1 MIKLTRAAAL
11 DIPFVMAAERR
22 PGYELFVGQWTESQ
36 HREVLDDPNSTY
48 LLGAQN
54 DGTFQGF
61 AMLRDLNEPNGNL
74 YLKRIAV
81 MEAERGFGQAFLAAV
96 TDWVFAETRAHR
108 FWLEVVEDNMRAR
121 HVYAKLGFTDEGRER
136 ETYWRADGTRG
147 SHRLMS
153 ILRPE
158 WNTRIRG

>member
-1 MIKLTRAAAL
+1 MITLTRATIR

-22 PGYELFVGQWTESQ
+22 PGYEPFVGHWPEAQ
-36 HREVLDDPNSTY
+36 HREVLDDPHSAY
-48 LLGAQN
+48 LLGART
-54 DGTFQGF
+54 GEPFEGF
-61 AMLRDLNEPNGNL
+61 ALLRDLNEPNDNI

-81 MEAERGFGQAFLAAV
+81 MEAGGGFGQPFLAAV
-96 TDWVFAETRAHR
+96 VDWVFGETKAHR

-121 HVYAKLGFTDEGRER
+121 HVYAKLGFADEGRER

-158 WNTRIRG
+158 WNASRKG

>member
-1 MIKLTRAAAL
+1 MITLTRATIL
-11 DIPFVMAAERR
+11 DIPFVMAAERQ
-22 PGYELFVGQWTESQ
+22 PGYEMFVGHWTPSQ
-36 HREVLDDPNSTY
+36 HREVLDDSSSVY
-48 LLGAQN
+48 LLGAED
-54 DGTFQGF
+54 DGPIQGF
-61 AMLRDLNEPNGNL
+61 AMLRDLNDTNGNV

-81 MEAERGFGQAFLAAV
+81 MEAGRGFGQAFLAAV
-96 TDWVFAETRAHR
+96 TDWVFTETKAHR

-121 HVYAKLGFTDEGRER
+121 HVYAKLGFADEGRER

-158 WNTRIRG
+158 WNARPKR

>member
-1 MIKLTRAAAL
+1 MIALTRATVL
-11 DIPFVMAAERR
+11 DIPFVMAAELR
-22 PGYELFVGQWTESQ
+22 PGYELFVGHWTEPQ
-36 HREVLDDPNSTY
+36 HREVLDDPGSIY

-54 DGTFQGF
+54 GKAFQGF
-61 AMLRDLNEPNGNL
+61 AMLRDLNEANGNV

-81 MEAERGFGQAFLAAV
+81 MDAGRGFGQAFLAAV
-96 TDWVFAETRAHR
+96 VDWVFAETKAHR

-136 ETYWRADGTRG
+136 ETYRRADGTRG
-147 SHRLMS
+147 SHCLMS

-158 WNTRIRG
+158 WDARTKG